1 MREDKGRVGRKKVKG
16 GNYVTTVVMY
26 KIPLK
31 LKKKIKIMSLIVRYC
46 LSVLFNIYSIQI
58 KWIKVLSVSC

>member
-31 LKKKIKIMSLIVRYC
+31 LKKNQNNVLNCKI
-46 LSVLFNIYSIQI
+46 
-58 KWIKVLSVSC
+58 LSVSSV

>member
-1 MREDKGRVGRKKVKG
+1 MREDKGRVGGKKVKG

-31 LKKKIKIMSLIVRYC
+31 LKKKSK
-46 LSVLFNIYSIQI
+46 
-58 KWIKVLSVSC
+58 